1 MQMAHR
7 TRPANMFL
15 RFGKLKG
22 PTAALRAARH
32 NLRELALTPNI
43 SPGQQHH
50 NKVLLGSHS
59 AQAVDTAYKKQLK
72 AAGIDKLRVDAVRL
86 IEALVSLPV
95 GIQDTPCAYFQ
106 SALEWLGGEFGSANL
121 LSAVVHNDE
130 SAQHMHVLIVPL
142 VKGRMQGSDLL
153 GGKAHLRA
161 RLARFEQAMQGSA
174 AALGLP
180 DTTGQIL
187 DAQEMARTV
196 IRELQQRN
204 DPMWKSSVAQLLRNC
219 IEDSPQQ
226 FYAALAPMI
235 SQSSTVMRPAR
246 PRCRNRR
253 MKTMAEIFTK
263 PIQNMRGAAAERY
276 RQSEEYR
283 RAHVTAPSHATHQAI
298 GPDITNVPEIR
309 RVVLPVVFPSV
320 ALPSMR
326 FRMRTLCSVG
336 FAAHHVILQI
346 HASTALVAALDRS
359 IKSVHLPTA
368 APCTRVHTEP
378 FAPACS
384 ESSCYPEA
392 VPLERMLLT
401 WWLRKARAS

>member
-1 MQMAHR
+1 
-7 TRPANMFL
+7 
-15 RFGKLKG
+15 
-22 PTAALRAARH
+22 
-32 NLRELALTPNI
+32 
-43 SPGQQHH
+43 
-50 NKVLLGSHS
+50 VLLGPQT
-59 AQAVDTAYKKQLK
+59 ADAVNAAYKAQLK

-95 GIQDTPCAYFQ
+95 GIQDKPCAYFKT
-106 SALEWLGGEFGSANL
+106 ALDWLGDEFGTTNL

-142 VKGRMQGSDLL
+142 VNSRMQGSDLL
-153 GGKAHLRA
+153 GGKAQLQA

-180 DTTGQIL
+180 DPAGQIL

-226 FYAALAPMI
+226 FYAALAQMI
-235 SQSSTVMRPAR
+235 GQSSTVMCPAR
-246 PRCRNRR
+246 PRCRNKR

-263 PIQNMRGAAAERY
+263 PIQKMRGAAAERY
-276 RQSEEYR
+276 RKSAEYR

-298 GPDITNVPEIR
+298 GPDIPNVPEIR
-309 RVVLPVVFPSV
+309 RVVLPVAFPSV
-320 ALPSMR
+320 ALPGGR

-336 FAAHHVILQI
+336 FAAERVILQI
-346 HASTALVAALDRS
+346 HSSTVLIAAVDRPA
-359 IKSVHLPTA
+359 KSEHLPTSA
-368 APCTRVHTEP
+368 ICTKLHAGS
-378 FAPACS
+378 FAQRCTAS
-384 ESSCYPEA
+384 FCYPTA
-392 VPLERMLLT
+392 LQLDRRLLR

>member
-1 MQMAHR
+1 MQISHR
-7 TRPANMFL
+7 TRPANLFV
-15 RFGKLKG
+15 RFAKLKG

-50 NKVLLGSHS
+50 NKVLLGPNS
-59 AQAVDTAYKKQLK
+59 AQAVDTAYKKQLLV
-72 AAGIDKLRVDAVRL
+72 AGIDKLRVDAVRL

-95 GIQDTPCAYFQ
+95 GIHDKPCAYFRK
-106 SALEWLGGEFGSANL
+106 ALDWLGAEFGTANL

-153 GGKAHLRA
+153 GGKAQLRA

-174 AALGLP
+174 VALGLHHP
-180 DTTGQIL
+180 ATHIL
-187 DAQEMARTV
+187 NAQEMACAV

-226 FYAALAPMI
+226 FYAALTPMI
-235 SQSSTVMRPAR
+235 GQSSTAMRPAR
-246 PRCRNRR
+246 PRCRNKR
-253 MKTMAEIFTK
+253 MKTMVEIFTK

-283 RAHVTAPSHATHQAI
+283 RAHVTAPSNATRQAI
-298 GPDITNVPEIR
+298 GPDIPNVPEVR
-309 RVVLPVVFPSV
+309 RMVLPVAFPSV
-320 ALPSMR
+320 ALPGRR

-336 FAAHHVILQI
+336 FAADHVILQI
-346 HASTALVAALDRS
+346 HARTALAVALDRS

-368 APCTRVHTEP
+368 APCPRGHTEP
-378 FAPACS
+378 FAQACT
-384 ESSCYPEA
+384 ESSCYSGA
-392 VPLERMLLT
+392 VPLERMLLA

>member
-153 GGKAHLRA
+153 GGKAQLRA

-174 AALGLP
+174 VALGLHDP
-180 DTTGQIL
+180 AGQIL

-204 DPMWKSSVAQLLRNC
+204 DPMWKSSVAQLLRNS

-235 SQSSTVMRPAR
+235 GQSSTAMRPAS
-246 PRCRNRR
+246 PRCLNKR

-378 FAPACS
+378 FAQACS

-392 VPLERMLLT
+392 VPLKRMLLA

>member
-1 MQMAHR
+1 MAHR

-298 GPDITNVPEIR
+298 GPDVPNVPEVR
-309 RVVLPVVFPSV
+309 HMVLPVAFPSV

-336 FAAHHVILQI
+336 FAARRVILQI
-346 HASTALVAALDRS
+346 HASTDLLAAVDRPANSDPQLSATLSTTGNTGHFAQACTTSCFDFAHAALQLDGR
-359 IKSVHLPTA
+359 
-368 APCTRVHTEP
+368 
-378 FAPACS
+378 
-384 ESSCYPEA
+384 
-392 VPLERMLLT
+392 LLR
-401 WWLRKARAS
+401 WWLRKARVP

>member
-7 TRPANMFL
+7 TRPANLFL

-50 NKVLLGSHS
+50 NKVLLGPHS
-59 AQAVDTAYKKQLK
+59 AQAVETAYKKQLK

-106 SALEWLGGEFGSANL
+106 SALEWLGDEFGSANL

-153 GGKAHLRA
+153 GGKAQLRA
-161 RLARFEQAMQGSA
+161 RLARFEQAMQGCA
-174 AALGLP
+174 AALGLHDP
-180 DTTGQIL
+180 AGQIL

-235 SQSSTVMRPAR
+235 GQSRTV
-246 PRCRNRR
+246 PRCRNPR

-276 RQSEEYR
+276 RQSAEYR
-283 RAHVTAPSHATHQAI
+283 RAHVTAPSHATRQGI
-298 GPDITNVPEIR
+298 GPDIASPREARHGVPP
-309 RVVLPVVFPSV
+309 VVLPSV
-320 ALPSMR
+320 ALPGMR

-336 FAAHHVILQI
+336 FAAGRVILPI
-346 HASTALVAALDRS
+346 HASTDLLATADRPA
-359 IKSVHLPTA
+359 KSEPQLSATLSTTGNTGHFA
-368 APCTRVHTEP
+368 QACTTSCFD
-378 FAPACS
+378 FAPA
-384 ESSCYPEA
+384 A
-392 VPLERMLLT
+392 LQLDGRLLR
-401 WWLRKARAS
+401 WWLRKARVP